1 MSRLP
6 EHLRRA
12 ARTRT
17 DEAEKRARVA
27 LAKLAK
33 AREPISF
40 AAVARTA
47 AVSTDFLY
55 KHREL
60 RFLIERHREK
70 SGAGV
75 GARHDPQPAE
85 SSTSAA
91 VRALSARL
99 SQQQREHREE
109 IARLRKALEVA
120 HGENLALR
128 RKLAEY
134 E

>member
-6 EHLRRA
+6 EHLRQAVR
-12 ARTRT
+12 ART
-17 DEAEKRARVA
+17 EAAEKRARVA
-27 LAKLAK
+27 LATMAK

-40 AAVARTA
+40 AAVARIA

-55 KHREL
+55 RHLEL
-60 RFLIERHREK
+60 RTLIERHRKK
-70 SGAGV
+70 SGAGI
-75 GARHDPQPAE
+75 GARPDPQPSE

-109 IARLRKALEVA
+109 VARLRKALEVA
-120 HGENLALR
+120 QGENLALR